1 LGIRA
6 MKSSVNLELIFPIED
21 APSASLMSLKANCLL
36 DAGIITENEKQWV
49 DARVFYV
56 LAGDHRP
63 FAPNRSALSK
73 LSKAGSFT
81 EGCSPDEDRLNKA
94 LAEIERVGAELRL
107 EAAISK
113 IDRVAEDLRKQRTG
127 GPTTGRASG

>member
-1 LGIRA
+1 
-6 MKSSVNLELIFPIED
+6 M
-21 APSASLMSLKANCLL
+21 
-36 DAGIITENEKQWV
+36 
-49 DARVFYV
+49 
-56 LAGDHRP
+56 LAGDHHP
-63 FAPNRSALSK
+63 FVPIRSALSK

-81 EGCSPDEDRLNKA
+81 EGCSPDEDRLKKA